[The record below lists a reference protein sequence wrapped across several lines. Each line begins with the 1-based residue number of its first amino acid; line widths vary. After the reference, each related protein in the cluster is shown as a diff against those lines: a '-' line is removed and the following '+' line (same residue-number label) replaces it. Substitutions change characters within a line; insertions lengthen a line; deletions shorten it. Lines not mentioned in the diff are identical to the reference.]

1 METNLKFYQRFLMLR
16 DEIGA
21 LQKNAQMKITGDV
34 SRKYVDLPSILKVA
48 SPLCCKYNI
57 FFEISQSKENTAFPE
72 FINFDCNI
80 IDAANDC
87 VMITHTY
94 KFPCAQNS
102 DKFPGAQNS
111 DNKIRGVGATQTY
124 AIRYILGCEL
134 LLITEEDPDSVR
146 SVSPKENVDQKK
158 EIIKKE
164 LSEQQK
170 DQILALINGA
180 KSNEELKKLCN
191 NLRELKNKYIFDL
204 NDFSDKIKD
213 KSLEFNNNNI

>member
-1 METNLKFYQRFLMLR
+1 MLR

-21 LQKNAQMKITGDV
+21 LQKNAQMKITGNV
-34 SRKYVDLPSILKVA
+34 SRKYVDLPSILKVV
-48 SPLCCKYNI
+48 SPLCSKYNI
-57 FFEISQSKENTAFPE
+57 FFVISQSKENTASPDS
-72 FINFDCNI
+72 INFDCNI

-102 DKFPGAQNS
+102 DKI
-111 DNKIRGVGATQTY
+111 KGVGATQTY

-134 LLITEEDPDSVR
+134 LLITEEDPDSVL
-146 SVSPKENVDQKK
+146 SVSSKENVDQKK
-158 EIIKKE
+158 EIIKE
-164 LSEQQK
+164 LSEHQI

-180 KSNEELKKLCN
+180 KSNEELKKLCD

-204 NDFSDKIKD
+204 NVFSDKIKD

>member
-21 LQKNAQMKITGDV
+21 LQKNAQMKISDNVT
-34 SRKYVDLPSILKVA
+34 RKYVDLPSILKVA
-48 SPLCCKYNI
+48 SPLFIKYNI

-72 FINFDCNI
+72 SISFDCNI
-80 IDAANDC
+80 IDTANDC

-94 KFPCAQNS
+94 KFPCVQLGVAPTPYS
-102 DKFPGAQNS
+102 
-111 DNKIRGVGATQTY
+111 NKMKGVGATQTY

-134 LLITEEDPDSVR
+134 LLITEEDPDSVLT
-146 SVSPKENVDQKK
+146 VSSKENVDQKK

-204 NDFSDKIKD
+204 NVFSDKIKD

>member
-21 LQKNAQMKITGDV
+21 LQKNAQMKITGNV
-34 SRKYVDLPSILKVA
+34 SRKYVDLPSILKVV
-48 SPLCCKYNI
+48 SPLCIKYNI
-57 FFEISQSKENTAFPE
+57 FFEISQSKENTVSPE
-72 FINFDCNI
+72 SINFDCNI

-102 DKFPGAQNS
+102 DKI
-111 DNKIRGVGATQTY
+111 KGVGATQTY

-134 LLITEEDPDSVR
+134 LLITEEDPDSVL
-146 SVSPKENVDQKK
+146 SVSSKENVDQKK
-158 EIIKKE
+158 EI
-164 LSEQQK
+164 SEQQK

-204 NDFSDKIKD
+204 NVFSDKIKD

>member
-21 LQKNAQMKITGDV
+21 LQKNAQMKITGNV
-34 SRKYVDLPSILKVA
+34 SRKYVDLPSILKVV
-48 SPLCCKYNI
+48 SPLCIKYNI
-57 FFEISQSKENTAFPE
+57 FFEISQSKENTASPE
-72 FINFDCNI
+72 SINFDCNI

-87 VMITHTY
+87 VMITHNY

-102 DKFPGAQNS
+102 DKI
-111 DNKIRGVGATQTY
+111 KGVGATQTY

-134 LLITEEDPDSVR
+134 LLITEEDPDSVL
-146 SVSPKENVDQKK
+146 SVSSQENVDQKK

-164 LSEQQK
+164 LSEHQK
-170 DQILALINGA
+170 DQISALINGA

-204 NDFSDKIKD
+204 NVFSDKIKD
-213 KSLEFNNNNI
+213 KSIEFNNNNI

>member
-1 METNLKFYQRFLMLR
+1 MLR

-21 LQKNAQMKITGDV
+21 LQKNAQMKITGNV

-48 SPLCCKYNI
+48 SPLCSKYNI
-57 FFEISQSKENTAFPE
+57 FFEISQSKENTASPDS
-72 FINFDCNI
+72 INFDCNI

-102 DKFPGAQNS
+102 DKI
-111 DNKIRGVGATQTY
+111 KGVGATHTY

-134 LLITEEDPDSVR
+134 LLITEEDPDSVQ
-146 SVSPKENVDQKK
+146 SVSSKENVDQKK

-164 LSEQQK
+164 LSEQQT

-204 NDFSDKIKD
+204 NVFSDKIKD

>member
-21 LQKNAQMKITGDV
+21 LQKNAQMKITGNV
-34 SRKYVDLPSILKVA
+34 SRKYVDLPSILKVV
-48 SPLCCKYNI
+48 SPLCIKYNI
-57 FFEISQSKENTAFPE
+57 FFEISQSKENTASPE
-72 FINFDCNI
+72 SINFDCNI

-102 DKFPGAQNS
+102 DKI
-111 DNKIRGVGATQTY
+111 KGVGATQTY

-134 LLITEEDPDSVR
+134 LLITEEDPDSVL

-158 EIIKKE
+158 E

-170 DQILALINGA
+170 DQILELINGA

-204 NDFSDKIKD
+204 NVFSDKIKD

>member
-1 METNLKFYQRFLMLR
+1 MLR

-21 LQKNAQMKITGDV
+21 LQKNAQMKITGNV
-34 SRKYVDLPSILKVA
+34 SRKYVDLPSILKVV
-48 SPLCCKYNI
+48 SPLCSKYNI
-57 FFEISQSKENTAFPE
+57 FFEISQSKENTVSPE
-72 FINFDCNI
+72 YINFDCNI

-94 KFPCAQNS
+94 KFPRAQNS
-102 DKFPGAQNS
+102 DKI
-111 DNKIRGVGATQTY
+111 KGVGATQTY

-134 LLITEEDPDSVR
+134 LLITEEDPDSVL
-146 SVSPKENVDQKK
+146 SVSSKENVDQKK
-158 EIIKKE
+158 E
-164 LSEQQK
+164 LSDQQT

-204 NDFSDKIKD
+204 NVFSDKIKD

>member
-21 LQKNAQMKITGDV
+21 LQKNAQMKITGNV
-34 SRKYVDLPSILKVA
+34 SRKYVDLPSILKVV
-48 SPLCCKYNI
+48 SPLCSKYNI
-57 FFEISQSKENTAFPE
+57 FFEISQSKENTASTE
-72 FINFDCNI
+72 SINFDCNI

-102 DKFPGAQNS
+102 DKI
-111 DNKIRGVGATQTY
+111 KGVGATQTY

-134 LLITEEDPDSVR
+134 LLITEEDPDSV
-146 SVSPKENVDQKK
+146 SVSSKENVDQKK
-158 EIIKKE
+158 E
-164 LSEQQK
+164 LSEQQT

-204 NDFSDKIKD
+204 NVFSDKIKD

>member
-1 METNLKFYQRFLMLR
+1 METNLKFYQRFLMIR

-21 LQKNAQMKITGDV
+21 LQKNAQMKITGNV
-34 SRKYVDLPSILKVA
+34 SRKYVDLPSILKVV
-48 SPLCCKYNI
+48 SPLCIKYNI
-57 FFEISQSKENTAFPE
+57 FFEISQSKENTASTE
-72 FINFDCNI
+72 YINFDCNI

-102 DKFPGAQNS
+102 DKI
-111 DNKIRGVGATQTY
+111 KGVGATQTY

-134 LLITEEDPDSVR
+134 LLITEEDPDSVL
-146 SVSPKENVDQKK
+146 SVSPKENVDQ
-158 EIIKKE
+158 KKE

-191 NLRELKNKYIFDL
+191 NLREFKNKYIFDL
-204 NDFSDKIKD
+204 NVFSDKIKD

>member
-1 METNLKFYQRFLMLR
+1 MLR

-21 LQKNAQMKITGDV
+21 LQKNAQMKITGNV
-34 SRKYVDLPSILKVA
+34 SRKYVDLPSILKVV
-48 SPLCCKYNI
+48 SPLCSKYNI
-57 FFEISQSKENTAFPE
+57 FFEILQSKENTASPDS
-72 FINFDCNI
+72 INFDCNI

-102 DKFPGAQNS
+102 DKI
-111 DNKIRGVGATQTY
+111 KGVGATQTY

-134 LLITEEDPDSVR
+134 LLITEEDPDSVL
-146 SVSPKENVDQKK
+146 SVSSKENVDQKN

-164 LSEQQK
+164 LSEHQT

-180 KSNEELKKLCN
+180 KSNEELKKLCD

-204 NDFSDKIKD
+204 NVFSDKIKD

>member
-1 METNLKFYQRFLMLR
+1 MLR

-21 LQKNAQMKITGDV
+21 LQKNAQMKITGNV
-34 SRKYVDLPSILKVA
+34 SRKYVDLPSILKVV

-57 FFEISQSKENTAFPE
+57 FFEISQSKENTASPE
-72 FINFDCNI
+72 SINFDCNI

-102 DKFPGAQNS
+102 DKI
-111 DNKIRGVGATQTY
+111 KGVGATHTY

-134 LLITEEDPDSVR
+134 LLITEEDPDSVL
-146 SVSPKENVDQKK
+146 SVSSKENPDSVLSVSSKENVDQKK

-164 LSEQQK
+164 LSCQQT
-170 DQILALINGA
+170 DQILALINHA
-180 KSNEELKKLCN
+180 KSNEDLKRLCN

-204 NDFSDKIKD
+204 DGFSDKIKD

>member
-1 METNLKFYQRFLMLR
+1 MLR

-21 LQKNAQMKITGDV
+21 LQKNAQMKITGNI
-34 SRKYVDLPSILKVA
+34 SRKYVDLPSILKVV
-48 SPLCCKYNI
+48 SPLCIKYNI
-57 FFEISQSKENTAFPE
+57 FFEISQSKENTASPE
-72 FINFDCNI
+72 SINFDCNI

-94 KFPCAQNS
+94 KFPCVQN
-102 DKFPGAQNS
+102 FPSVQNP
-111 DNKIRGVGATQTY
+111 NKIKGAGATQTY

-134 LLITEEDPDSVR
+134 LLITEEDPDSVQ
-146 SVSPKENVDQKK
+146 SVTSKENVDQKK

-164 LSEQQK
+164 LSEHQK
-170 DQILALINGA
+170 DQISALINGA

-204 NDFSDKIKD
+204 NVFSDKIKD

>member
-21 LQKNAQMKITGDV
+21 LQKNAQMKISDNVT
-34 SRKYVDLPSILKVA
+34 RKYVDLPSILKVA
-48 SPLCCKYNI
+48 SPLFIKYNI
-57 FFEISQSKENTAFPE
+57 FFEISHSKENTAFPDS
-72 FINFDCNI
+72 INFDCNI

-94 KFPCAQNS
+94 KFPCVQLGVAPTPYS
-102 DKFPGAQNS
+102 
-111 DNKIRGVGATQTY
+111 NKMKGVGATQTY

-134 LLITEEDPDSVR
+134 LLITEEDPDSVL
-146 SVSPKENVDQKK
+146 SVSSKENVDQKK

-204 NDFSDKIKD
+204 NVFSDKIKD

>member
-1 METNLKFYQRFLMLR
+1 
-16 DEIGA
+16 
-21 LQKNAQMKITGDV
+21 MKIIFIIHNITRSGGTEKATLQLSNSFVKRGFDV
-34 SRKYVDLPSILKVA
+34 EIISIA
-48 SPLCCKYNI
+48 SKEGVNI
-57 FFEISQSKENTAFPE
+57 FFEISQSKENTASPE
-72 FINFDCNI
+72 FINFDCNV

-102 DKFPGAQNS
+102 DKI
-111 DNKIRGVGATQTY
+111 KGVGATQTY

-134 LLITEEDPDSVR
+134 LLITEEDPDSVQ
-146 SVSPKENVDQKK
+146 SVTSKENVDQKK

-164 LSEQQK
+164 LSEHQK
-170 DQILALINGA
+170 DQISALINGA

-204 NDFSDKIKD
+204 NVFSDKIKD

>member
-16 DEIGA
+16 DETGA
-21 LQKNAQMKITGDV
+21 LQKNAQMKITGNV
-34 SRKYVDLPSILKVA
+34 SRKYVDLPSILKVV
-48 SPLCCKYNI
+48 SPLCSKYNI
-57 FFEISQSKENTAFPE
+57 FFEISQSKENTASPE
-72 FINFDCNI
+72 SINFDCNI

-102 DKFPGAQNS
+102 DKI
-111 DNKIRGVGATQTY
+111 KGVGATQTY

-134 LLITEEDPDSVR
+134 LLITEEDPDSAL
-146 SVSPKENVDQKK
+146 SVSSKENVDQKK

-164 LSEQQK
+164 LSEQQT

-204 NDFSDKIKD
+204 NVFSDKIKD

>member
-1 METNLKFYQRFLMLR
+1 MLR

-21 LQKNAQMKITGDV
+21 LQKNAQMKITGNV
-34 SRKYVDLPSILKVA
+34 SRKYVDLPSILKVV
-48 SPLCCKYNI
+48 SPLCSKYNI
-57 FFEISQSKENTAFPE
+57 FFEISQSKENTASPE
-72 FINFDCNI
+72 SLIFDCNI

-102 DKFPGAQNS
+102 DKI
-111 DNKIRGVGATQTY
+111 KGVGATHTY

-134 LLITEEDPDSVR
+134 LLITEEDPDSVP
-146 SVSPKENVDQKK
+146 SVSSKENVDQKK

-164 LSEQQK
+164 LSDQQT

-204 NDFSDKIKD
+204 NVFSDKIKD